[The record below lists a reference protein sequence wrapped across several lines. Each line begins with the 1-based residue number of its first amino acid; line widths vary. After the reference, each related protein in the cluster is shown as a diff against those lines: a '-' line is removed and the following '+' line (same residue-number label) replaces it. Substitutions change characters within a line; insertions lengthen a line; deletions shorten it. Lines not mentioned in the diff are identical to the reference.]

1 MRSAAK
7 LPKASRVADLIGDT
21 PLLPLDRL
29 TAHVSRGVR
38 LYAKAEWHNPGGS
51 VKDRAALGMVRAA
64 ERAGL
69 TKDEILLDA
78 TSGNTGIALAML
90 GAAEGYRVT
99 LCVPAN
105 LSTERKRILKAY
117 GAELVFTPAT
127 EGTDGAQ
134 RRAKALAA
142 SEPRK
147 YRYLDQYN
155 NEANWRAHF
164 ETTGPEIWEQTGG
177 AISHFVACLGTTGTF
192 VGVGRYL
199 KKMNRTVRL
208 VGVQPD
214 SPLHGLEGVKHL
226 ETSVVPGIWD
236 PTLADEMMF
245 VATEDAQAACR
256 RLTRAEGILVG
267 TSSGAAFDAALR
279 LAERIREGVIVTVS
293 PPNTAPRDPEGGP
306 SSDSGSCA
314 RGVPGG
320 MLRFSH
326 RPFECSAAR
335 RGIAPGPER
344 RDGEPV
350 AAIHGRSA

>member
-142 SEPRK
+142 SDPRK

-214 SPLHGLEGVKHL
+214 SPLHGVEGVKHL

-279 LAERIREGVIVTVS
+279 LAERIREGVIVTVFPDAGTS
-293 PPNTAPRDPEGGP
+293 YLG
-306 SSDSGSCA
+306 
-314 RGVPGG
+314 
-320 MLRFSH
+320 
-326 RPFECSAAR
+326 
-335 RGIAPGPER
+335 ER
-344 RDGEPV
+344 YWEETP
-350 AAIHGRSA
+350 